1 MIASSKVVGN
11 KMKVKGFR
19 TEKGIKDT
27 YLEHF
32 LGGMFDSYKGL
43 RGPDAQQRALNVY
56 CETLPAMLVSP
67 VWRIEAAVISRMIHG
82 ELK

>member
-11 KMKVKGFR
+11 KMKVKGFK

-32 LGGMFDSYKGL
+32 LGSMFDLYKEL
-43 RGPDAQQRALNVY
+43 RGQDAWQRALN
-56 CETLPAMLVSP
+56 P
-67 VWRIEAAVISRMIHG
+67 VWRIKGAVMSCMIYG
-82 ELK
+82 KLG